1 MRLGNKI
8 FLTFFLSIISFE
20 VSFAEQKITT
30 TPLINI
36 DDIKPSF
43 EELDEKN
50 DIIGSKQNLKEKK
63 NTKNLKSS
71 QAILIGLDKIT
82 AKTSELIVNL
92 NEDKIFGPLE
102 IKILKCGKVKVNNKI
117 DSVAYMQVKD
127 LNQNDSEQVFIFNG
141 WTFASDPSLTPFDHA
156 IYDLK
161 LVNCK
166 RA

>member
-92 NEDKIFGPLE
+92 NEDRKRERRGE
-102 IKILKCGKVKVNNKI
+102 
-117 DSVAYMQVKD
+117 
-127 LNQNDSEQVFIFNG
+127 SEG
-141 WTFASDPSLTPFDHA
+141 SSDHPCIHGVGVP
-156 IYDLK
+156 
-161 LVNCK
+161 
-166 RA
+166 